1 MSSKPW
7 HECWWINWVLPV
19 TKPIVLLGEAYG
31 SNEAKLGFGFVGAS
45 GVELLRLLN
54 EAEIITL
61 TSEDHSFISRF
72 WNLGDPAC
80 IDAVWRL
87 HPEVH
92 RANVFPFHPHANDI
106 GSLFVDKRDGMRGYP
121 LLTGGRRK
129 KSGYVSREYIP
140 HLEALADEIISVDP
154 NLVIAFGNTPLW
166 ALCGL
171 TGISKV
177 RGSTRLSTHTAVGY
191 KVLPTY
197 HPAAVLHQWELRPV
211 TVMDLVKAKREAVFP
226 EVRRPACEI
235 WIEPTLEDLN
245 AFYTRYIKGC
255 ERLSVDIETAGNAIT
270 CIGFAPSAQVALVL
284 PFLDSRR
291 KGRSYWSQQKD
302 EHAAWLFVRR
312 VLEDK
317 TIPKTFQNGLYDLAF
332 IWRSMNI
339 PTFGATEDT
348 MLLQHALQP
357 EALKGLGFLG
367 SIYTDHGAWKQ
378 EHKNSQTIKADA

>member
-45 GVELLRLLN
+45 GVELLRLLD
-54 EAEIITL
+54 EADIITL

-106 GSLFVDKRDGMRGYP
+106 GSLFVDKRDGLRGYP
-121 LLTGGRRK
+121 LLTGGHRK
-129 KSGYVSREYIP
+129 KTGYVSREYIP
-140 HLEALADEIISVDP
+140 YLERLADEILAVDP

-197 HPAAVLHQWELRPV
+197 HPAAVLRQWELRPV
-211 TVMDLVKAKREAVFP
+211 TVMDLVKAKREAEFP

-235 WIEPTLEDLN
+235 WIEPDL
-245 AFYTRYIKGC
+245 ADLWEFKRRYITDFAA
-255 ERLSVDIETAGNAIT
+255 VDIETAGNQIT
-270 CIGFAPSAQVALVL
+270 CIGFAPTPTTALVV
-284 PFLDSRR
+284 PIWDSRKR
-291 KGRSYWSQQKD
+291 NKSYWKTLAD
-302 EHAAWLFVRR
+302 ESAAWVFIRSI
-312 VLEDK
+312 LEDRSIRK
-317 TIPKTFQNGLYDLAF
+317 VFQNGLYDLAF
-332 IWRSMNI
+332 TWRANRV